1 MLSTLHFYNNYNSF
15 ILDKE
20 KIRERKASPYLQY
33 KKQSNQYK
41 DTEFKYFLNKSLN
54 DNIKAYMFELSAN
67 FNGLKNIVNN
77 IYEKI
82 YHNLPMETLD
92 DKLESFTTMYNRFI
106 GFLEE
111 NTENSGEF
119 KDILDNTKNTINENI
134 DILNQLGINISK
146 NGFLNLKNDQQ
157 INLHNIDTHKSQ
169 KFYLNLYNK
178 ICSFMEQPMSNYMDF
193 KDFSYY
199 FNYSGDYDKNK
210 SFKIVEQGIL
220 IDIIL

>member
-157 INLHNIDTHKSQ
+157 INLHNIDTHKTQ

-178 ICSFMEQPMSNYMDF
+178 ICSFMEQPMSNDMDF

>member
-77 IYEKI
+77 IK
-82 YHNLPMETLD
+82 N
-92 DKLESFTTMYNRFI
+92 N
-106 GFLEE
+106 EE
-111 NTENSGEF
+111 N
-119 KDILDNTKNTINENI
+119 
-134 DILNQLGINISK
+134 
-146 NGFLNLKNDQQ
+146 FLIIIQNNL
-157 INLHNIDTHKSQ
+157 
-169 KFYLNLYNK
+169 LY
-178 ICSFMEQPMSNYMDF
+178 S
-193 KDFSYY
+193 
-199 FNYSGDYDKNK
+199 
-210 SFKIVEQGIL
+210 
-220 IDIIL
+220 